1 MIATITYDKWLVRK
15 AAHDLIN
22 LISSS
27 LSITMELINRLC
39 IKILNTSCIV
49 SSYCIFRELSV
60 PNHLTLADASYFCK
74 IKCSCFLI
82 STHFQ
87 GQR

>member
-1 MIATITYDKWLVRK
+1 MIATVTYDKWLVRK

-27 LSITMELINRLC
+27 FSITMELIKRLC

-49 SSYCIFRELSV
+49 SLFYIFSGLLV
-60 PNHLTLADASYFCK
+60 TNH
-74 IKCSCFLI
+74 
-82 STHFQ
+82 
-87 GQR
+87 